1 MVMMKE
7 NIIEVRL
14 GRSQMSMVEGEFQ
27 GTWGVKRRQR
37 EVAAAASSG
46 DDNHHQQLP
55 QQEVGENSSIST
67 TKRSSRLRGVN
78 RWMKETQKS
87 TPVVVT
93 MENPTFSV
101 VEINGVDA
109 AFRPVEKTRSKNAKQ
124 VTWFLFLK
132 AYHAIGCV
140 TWFATVLWSL
150 MGAKRKR
157 LIDREGVTLESEKME
172 KGKVLFTVIK
182 VFLVSSLV
190 VLVFE
195 VVAYLQGWHFGNPS
209 LHIPRAADLEG
220 LMHLVYVA
228 WLRFRGEYIAPPMQ
242 ALSKFCIVLFLIQS
256 VDRMVLC
263 FGCFWIKYKRIK
275 PKIDG
280 DALKVDDIE
289 GSACSHPMVL
299 VQIPMCN
306 EREV

>member
-1 MVMMKE
+1 MYKVSVFSLLYVCVYKA
-7 NIIEVRL
+7 ICVLVVSGFCVEVWIC
-14 GRSQMSMVEGEFQ
+14 VEMAPSFDF
-27 GTWGVKRRQR
+27 
-37 EVAAAASSG
+37 S
-46 DDNHHQQLP
+46 
-55 QQEVGENSSIST
+55 
-67 TKRSSRLRGVN
+67 N

-150 MGAKRKR
+150 MGAIRKR

-275 PKIDG
+275 PKIDR
-280 DALKVDDIE
+280 DAGGCWGSGFGFYTQSWRWLRIHWSLGIDI
-289 GSACSHPMVL
+289 VL
-299 VQIPMCN
+299 TKKGINPS
-306 EREV
+306 RKLL